1 MVHSSQ
7 NVQGLG
13 SFRIASINV
22 NGLRTGGKLQE
33 LYEIIEKRKNRH
45 SVITGDTCN
54 WYGRNKISN
63 WHVSKWSL

>member
-1 MVHSSQ
+1 MAHSSQ

-45 SVITGDTCN
+45 SVITGNTCN
-54 WYGRNKISN
+54 
-63 WHVSKWSL
+63 